1 MGIGIGTV
9 EVKKS
14 RGEMVVQG
22 LGQSSRGTKF
32 IKDRVPL
39 GVKSSAD
46 PEFKGKLAAAITKMF
61 TESPSA

>member
-22 LGQSSRGTKF
+22 LGQSPRGTKF
-32 IKDRVPL
+32 VKDREEL

-46 PEFKGKLAAAITKMF
+46 PQFKTKLAAAITKMF
-61 TESPSA
+61 TESPPA